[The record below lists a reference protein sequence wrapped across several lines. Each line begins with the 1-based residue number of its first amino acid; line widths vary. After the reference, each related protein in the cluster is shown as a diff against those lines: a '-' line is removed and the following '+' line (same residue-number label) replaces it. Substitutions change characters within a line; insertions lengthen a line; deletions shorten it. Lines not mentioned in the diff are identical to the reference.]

1 LILGRNVS
9 AGVMMSVAEYGQSGQ
24 PAAAGAAPRVEAFN
38 LDNGLQVVVIPDR
51 RAPVVTHMVW
61 YRNGS
66 ADDPAG
72 KSGIAHFLEHL
83 MFKGTARYPAGA
95 FSRQLAGLGGQE
107 NAFTSYDYTAYFQRV
122 AKEHLPAVMDYEAD
136 RMTGLSFDEAVVAPE
151 RDVVLEERRMR
162 VDADPGA
169 QLSEEMTAALYM
181 HHPYG
186 LPVIGWEHEIASLE
200 HADAFAYYRR
210 FYTPDNAILI
220 VAGDVAVDEVRELAG
235 RIYGP
240 IASTG
245 AKPARKRLAE
255 PPARAARTIIVAD
268 PRVRQ
273 PILYRQFV
281 APNYGNAEGDEAF
294 ALDLA
299 LDIMGG
305 GATSRLY
312 RELVVDRKIAS
323 HMGGSYWGSM
333 LDSGRISFSAAPTE
347 TATLDELE
355 AALSEAIARFQQS
368 GPTEAEMRRSRTRLI
383 ADTIYNR
390 DSQSSLA
397 RLYGSSLCVGD
408 SIADIE
414 SWPDRMAKVSAAAV
428 TAAIRK
434 HIDLRRGVTGK
445 LTGAD

>member
-1 LILGRNVS
+1 
-9 AGVMMSVAEYGQSGQ
+9 MSVAEYGQAGQ
-24 PAAAGAAPRVEAFN
+24 SVPAPAQSRVESFS

-83 MFKGTARYPAGA
+83 MFKGTAKYPAGA
-95 FSRQLAGLGGQE
+95 FSRQLAALGGQE

-162 VDADPGA
+162 VDSDPGA

-186 LPVIGWEHEIASLE
+186 LPVIGWEHEIAGLE
-200 HADAFAYYRR
+200 YADAFSYYRR
-210 FYTPDNAILI
+210 FYTPDNAILV
-220 VAGDVAVDEVRELAG
+220 VAGDVAADDVRQLATT
-235 RIYGP
+235 IYGP
-240 IASTG
+240 VAPTG
-245 AKPARKRLAE
+245 AKPVRSRLAE
-255 PPARAARTIIVAD
+255 PPARAARTITVAD
-268 PRVRQ
+268 ARVRQ

-281 APNYGNAEGDEAF
+281 APNYGNAEGEEAF

-312 RELVVDRKIAS
+312 RELVVEREIAS

-347 TATLDELE
+347 TATLEDLE
-355 AALSEAIARFQQS
+355 TALAEAITRFQES
-368 GPTEAEMRRSRTRLI
+368 GPTEAEMRRSRTRLV

-414 SWPDRMAKVSAAAV
+414 SWPDRLSRVSADAV
-428 TAAIRK
+428 TAAVRK
-434 HIDLRRGVTGK
+434 HIDLKRGVTGK
-445 LTGAD
+445 LVGV